1 MGHFVYD
8 TWCKNRIENTCKNPL
23 EELVVCHSATRL
35 KQLKR
40 LQESSIFS
48 CVAFI
53 TLVSEVGS
61 KVTKE

>member
-8 TWCKNRIENTCKNPL
+8 TWCKNRIETRGRNRF

-53 TLVSEVGS
+53 TFSRRAVR
-61 KVTKE
+61 

>member
-1 MGHFVYD
+1 MIHGVRIGQK
-8 TWCKNRIENTCKNPL
+8 TRGKNRFEQ
-23 EELVVCHSATRL
+23 LVVCYSATRL

-40 LQESSIFS
+40 LQESSILS

-53 TLVSEVGS
+53 TLVSEVGF